1 MPRVTQQGVVKMGL
15 NPDPKPVLSTSIP
28 MLPTGHVVAQQLH
41 GVWIRV
47 RGKADSTA
55 YGLVLIFY
63 ILAAVC

>member
-1 MPRVTQQGVVKMGL
+1 MPRVTQQGVGKMGL

-28 MLPTGHVVAQQLH
+28 MLPNGHVVAQQLH
-41 GVWIRV
+41 GAWIRV

>member
-1 MPRVTQQGVVKMGL
+1 MPRVTQQGVVKVGL
-15 NPDPKPVLSTSIP
+15 NPDPKPVFSASIP
-28 MLPTGHVVAQQLH
+28 ELPKGRAVAQQLH

-47 RGKADSTA
+47 RGKPDSTA